1 MKIKLSIIVAI
12 LLISN
17 LSNAQTS
24 KIKPEQIVVKLDQ
37 NAQVKDLEGVEYPY
51 NIWNKLLQGGKYGFK
66 LTDRSNPSV
75 PIFLIYKLTE
85 EEIEARNN
93 KLPKPRDSGSFKD
106 GDVFKPFNFRDSENK
121 KFKAEDLV
129 GKVIVLNFWFINCPP
144 CRQEIP
150 DLNELVKTY
159 KDKEVIF
166 IALALDSWTEIDEF
180 FSKTP
185 FNYHIIPDSKY
196 TAARYNVTAYPTHV
210 VIDKSNNVIFQT
222 AGLASNTIHWVK
234 KSIDQALAK

>member
-1 MKIKLSIIVAI
+1 MAQ
-12 LLISN
+12 N
-17 LSNAQTS
+17 TQTS
-24 KIKPEQIVVKLDQ
+24 SNQIIIKLDQ
-37 NAQVKDLEGVEYPY
+37 NAQVKDLEGMEYPY

-85 EEIEARNN
+85 EEIEVRNN

-106 GDVFKPFNFRDSENK
+106 EDVFKPFNFRDFENN
-121 KFKAEDLV
+121 KFKAEDLA

-180 FSKTP
+180 LSKTP

-234 KSIDQALAK
+234 KSIDHALAK

>member
-1 MKIKLSIIVAI
+1 MAQ
-12 LLISN
+12 N
-17 LSNAQTS
+17 TQTS
-24 KIKPEQIVVKLDQ
+24 SNQIIIKLDQ
-37 NAQVKDLEGVEYPY
+37 NAQVKDLEGMEYPY

-106 GDVFKPFNFRDSENK
+106 TDVFKPFNFRDFENK

-150 DLNELVKTY
+150 DLNELVITY

-166 IALALDSWTEIDEF
+166 IALALDSWVEIDEF
-180 FSKTP
+180 LSKTP

-196 TAARYNVTAYPTHV
+196 TASRYNVTAYPTHV

-234 KSIDQALAK
+234 KSIDHALAK